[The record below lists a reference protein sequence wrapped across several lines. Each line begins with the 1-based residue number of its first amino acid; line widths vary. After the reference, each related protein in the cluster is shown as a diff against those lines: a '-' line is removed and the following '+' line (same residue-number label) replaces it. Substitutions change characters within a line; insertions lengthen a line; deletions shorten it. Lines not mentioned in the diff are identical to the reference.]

1 MSNEGG
7 EIGCFL
13 GFSFC
18 DISEIAS
25 FIPLC
30 FLYIAILISALL
42 LFLYIYIYVAFFACS
57 LFDLISLF

>member
-1 MSNEGG
+1 
-7 EIGCFL
+7 
-13 GFSFC
+13 
-18 DISEIAS
+18 
-25 FIPLC
+25 LC